1 MLNTSVEVGIMNIR
15 FLTFPVK
22 KKLEDSLATRESDK
36 KAWETE
42 KSKLQEEKEK
52 LKSKL
57 LSLSAEKLK
66 THNEVVQ
73 LKKDLGK

>member
-1 MLNTSVEVGIMNIR
+1 MRE
-15 FLTFPVK
+15 
-22 KKLEDSLATRESDK
+22 LER
-36 KAWETE
+36 KAWDTE
-42 KSKLQEEKEK
+42 KIKLQEEKEK

-73 LKKDLGK
+73 LKKDLGNYRIIFPKSLTVQ